1 VNNPTA
7 FLKSHENP
15 IHGFLNRTLQI
26 FARFGPGATTLRVW
40 LHRWRGV
47 RVGEKV
53 WIGYDAIIETSYPH
67 LVEIQ
72 DGASV
77 GTRAMIIAHFR
88 ELRGVVIEEGA
99 FLGPGVIV
107 MPNVKVGRGAVVT
120 AGSVVTAS
128 VAPMTLV
135 QGNPAKPVAKIG
147 VMLDPDTP
155 LKQFL
160 KHLKPLR

>member
-1 VNNPTA
+1 V
-7 FLKSHENP
+7 KRHENR
-15 IHGFLNRTLQI
+15 ITGVFNRALQI
-26 FARFGPGATTLRVW
+26 LARFSPGATTFRVW

-47 RVGEKV
+47 RIGKRV

-72 DGASV
+72 EDAVV
-77 GTRAMIIAHFR
+77 GIRATIIAHFR
-88 ELRGVVIEEGA
+88 ESRGVVVEEGA

-107 MPNVKVGRGAVVT
+107 MPNVRVGKGAVVT
-120 AGSVVTAS
+120 AGSVVTSS

-135 QGNPAKPVAKIG
+135 QGNPARPVAKVG
-147 VMLDPDTP
+147 VMLSSNIS

-160 KHLKPLR
+160 KHLRPLDHR